1 MLDHLLCRD
10 YEVSIANHP
19 FLFDETLICA
29 RLLLEH
35 GEWEAVARAVLENS
49 MFRTRSAATAQT
61 YLRAIRF
68 RLEQVPTDLLQLMN
82 NYDESTARLS
92 LFYIMLQK
100 NRLLREFMEE
110 TVRDLWLEDKNEL
123 PRDTAEAFFAD
134 KRQQSPVLKEWS
146 DSTWRKFWQNTLKAP
161 QEAGLLQGQDPLM
174 LMPSDIEP
182 FLRDWL
188 LARRDGVYL
197 ELMLDPEAFAFH

>member
-1 MLDHLLCRD
+1 MLDNLLCRD

-19 FLFDETLICA
+19 FLFEETVICS

-35 GEWEAVARAVLENS
+35 GEWEPVAAAVLGES
-49 MFRTRSAATAQT
+49 LFRTRSAATAQT
-61 YLRAIRF
+61 YLRAVRF
-68 RLEQVPTDLLQLMN
+68 RLENVPSDLLKLMST
-82 NYDESTARLS
+82 YDEDTARLS

-110 TVRDLWLEDKNEL
+110 IIRDLWLGEESDL
-123 PRDTAEAFFAD
+123 PREQAEAFFED

-161 QEAGLLQGQDPLM
+161 QEAGLLAGQDPLV
-174 LMPSDIEP
+174 LRPSNIDP

-197 ELMLDPEAFAFH
+197 ELLLDPEAFAFH